1 MRFLTWEMRT
11 REIGS
16 RRVCPDTLLGAVSFL
31 SQVLFSNLLD
41 EMEPLGLGSNTLE
54 RREGLSPA
62 VRV

>member
-11 REIGS
+11 REIVS

-41 EMEPLGLGSNTLE
+41 EMDPLGLGSNTLE
-54 RREGLSPA
+54 RTEGLSPA